1 MAECLVRDG
10 SMSEFLDRL
19 HPAERRIP
27 LFGTLEIT
35 FRCNLTCAHCYVN
48 RGRNDTAE
56 IERELPLDRH
66 LQLMDEYAAAG
77 CLSLLLTGGEP
88 LLRPDFLDLYRAAVV
103 RGFRVSVFTNAT
115 LIDGS
120 ILRLFQKYPPAAVE
134 VTLYGRTPE
143 TYERITGVP
152 GSFERCRAGIEQLRV
167 GGVRLKLK
175 TMVMQWNEHEI
186 EAIRRYAGELGIS
199 FRHDGLLNSR
209 FDCGVDRNREL
220 QLCADR
226 LVATDFSDPSLRR
239 RWLASAQAV
248 LGKGTTSAPGDF
260 LYSCGGGYNSFTV
273 DPYGHLLL
281 CLLSRRSTFDLRNQ
295 SFRRGWEEFLPAIR
309 ARRRESE
316 SACRVCTLLPIC
328 QNCPG
333 VAEIEQGDPE
343 AQIETCCRLTHLRV
357 HTLLGDACGHRPDAR
372 CCLNASSTVDRSV
385 HVRTV

>member
-209 FDCGVDRNREL
+209 FDCWQPIFPILLSAGDGSPRLKPCWEREQLPHLATSCIRAVGGTIPSRWIHTGTFCFACCPDAQLSICGINPSGEGGKNSCLRSGHADGNRNR
-220 QLCADR
+220 
-226 LVATDFSDPSLRR
+226 
-239 RWLASAQAV
+239 LA
-248 LGKGTTSAPGDF
+248 GSAPCCR
-260 LYSCGGGYNSFTV
+260 SARIVQVWPKS
-273 DPYGHLLL
+273 
-281 CLLSRRSTFDLRNQ
+281 SREIRKRRSR
-295 SFRRGWEEFLPAIR
+295 PA
-309 ARRRESE
+309 A
-316 SACRVCTLLPIC
+316 
-328 QNCPG
+328 G
-333 VAEIEQGDPE
+333 
-343 AQIETCCRLTHLRV
+343 
-357 HTLLGDACGHRPDAR
+357 
-372 CCLNASSTVDRSV
+372 
-385 HVRTV
+385 